1 MSLIFWSRISI
12 VCKTLTRNCS
22 KSPTLRATWNKFAPF
37 AEARAVAVVATRIPG
52 ELVPATEAVDIV
64 TADEARGLA
73 TIYLSFPE
81 KETGKLRDLKNIHF
95 NFSLIS
101 RESYLGSTSV
111 AIYALWPLLGTQWT
125 SLDKL

>member
-1 MSLIFWSRISI
+1 M
-12 VCKTLTRNCS
+12 
-22 KSPTLRATWNKFAPF
+22 
-37 AEARAVAVVATRIPG
+37 AVEATRIPG

-101 RESYLGSTSV
+101 RES
-111 AIYALWPLLGTQWT
+111 
-125 SLDKL
+125 